1 MRQHIKREIRE
12 TKYSCTEAFKIS
24 YFGHPAQ
31 SVFNIASPLDLRF
44 YYF

>member
-31 SVFNIASPLDLRF
+31 SVFNIASLLDLRF